1 MTNAIYK
8 VPTPVNEVV
17 RSYRPNSEEVK
28 KLILTY
34 RKMHT
39 EKVDVPLYI
48 GDKEVKTNNT
58 QTIHPPH
65 QHQHCLGEYHL
76 AGQKEVDLAINSC
89 LAARK
94 N

>member
-39 EKVDVPLYI
+39 EKVDVPLCI

-58 QTIHPPH
+58 
-65 QHQHCLGEYHL
+65 
-76 AGQKEVDLAINSC
+76 
-89 LAARK
+89 
-94 N
+94 